1 MQISI
6 RNKLLG
12 TIKEIKLGKVM
23 AEVVIATGGQEI
35 VSVITKDAAEEM
47 GLNVGDTVTALI
59 KSTSVMLQK
68 Q

>member
-1 MQISI
+1 VQISI

-23 AEVVIATGGQEI
+23 AEVVIVTGSQEI

>member
-12 TIKEIKLGKVM
+12 TIKEIKIGKLM
-23 AEVVIATGGQEI
+23 AEIVIETGGEEI

-47 GLNVGDTVTALI
+47 GLNVGDAVTL
-59 KSTSVMLQK
+59 
-68 Q
+68 

>member
-12 TIKEIKLGKVM
+12 TIKEIKIGKVM
-23 AEVVIATGGQEI
+23 AEIVIVTGGEEI

-68 Q
+68 

>member
-1 MQISI
+1 VRISI

-12 TIKEIKLGKVM
+12 TIKEIKIGKVM
-23 AEVVIATGGQEI
+23 AEIVIVTGGEEI

-47 GLNVGDTVTALI
+47 GLNVGNTVTALI

-68 Q
+68 